1 MKPILQTVIDEGIGN
16 CMQAAVASMLE
27 VQLSDIPNFMDY
39 ADKKDPSK
47 WHLKFMDVMESYGY
61 EFEGSKMIA
70 DSKSETYFDL
80 GKEMMI
86 NDCIYASVKS
96 RNFEGTGHAVLLDSK
111 GVVIHDPHPEQAFMG
126 VDVVATDEL
135 NYWQMF
141 SLIPMEAQ
149 KNPEA

>member
-1 MKPILQTVIDEGIGN
+1 MKPVLQTIVDEGIGN

-27 VQLSDIPNFMDY
+27 VPLADIPNFMDY

-61 EFEGSKMIA
+61 EFEGSKMKA
-70 DSKSETYFDL
+70 DTKAETYFDL
-80 GKEMMI
+80 KKELQI

-96 RNFEGTGHAVLLDSK
+96 RNFKETGHAVLLDAN
-111 GVVIHDPHPEQAFMG
+111 GIVIHDPHPEQSYMG
-126 VDVVATDEL
+126 VDVVETDEL

-149 KNPEA
+149 KSPEA